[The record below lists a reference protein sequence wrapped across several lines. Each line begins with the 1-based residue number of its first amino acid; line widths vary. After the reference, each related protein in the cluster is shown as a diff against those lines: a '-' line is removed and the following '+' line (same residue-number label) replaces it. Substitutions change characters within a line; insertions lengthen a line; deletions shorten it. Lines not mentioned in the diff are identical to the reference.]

1 MKKMPWWREPSR
13 AQWGA
18 FLAAWSGWVLD
29 AFDFTIFFL
38 VMKHI
43 GEEFGVSAV
52 ATNLSLAITLLARLA
67 GGFVAGSLADRF
79 GRRLPLMLSVLGF
92 SICDGLVAAA
102 PSFAFVLVMRTL
114 FGFFMGAEWTAGT
127 TLAMESWPER
137 SRGIA
142 SGILQGSWAIG
153 YLLAAPVYQAVMPV
167 WGWRGLFV
175 VAAIPAL
182 LVLPIRFFVRE
193 SPDFEARRARA
204 SRTTIRAMVRIP
216 GWTSAVGWS
225 TVVMACGF
233 GVFYAMAGNYPLLL
247 QTELGV
253 GSQVAAIVA
262 LFNVGMLLGSVVT
275 GLLASR
281 RGVIVAVAVPA
292 LIMVPLVPLY
302 VGASPALLPLG
313 AFLGGAI
320 GVGFC
325 GVTPFFLTSLFP
337 ADIRARSVGL
347 VYNLGAIPAAFVSA
361 GIAALARYSD
371 LSLAASMGLV
381 VGALE
386 LLLVASI
393 LIARF
398 RLGIAA
404 PATRPAGPS
413 VADEVALLRP
423 VRAIRPRAPRAELRA
438 AGSKGGS

>member
-1 MKKMPWWREPSR
+1 MKTTPWWREPTR

-52 ATNLSLAITLLARLA
+52 ATNLSLAVTLLARLV
-67 GGFVAGSLADRF
+67 GGFAAGALADRV
-79 GRRLPLMLSVLGF
+79 GRRLPLMLSIVGF
-92 SICDGLVAAA
+92 SVCDGLVAVA
-102 PSFAFVLVMRTL
+102 PSFAFILIMRTL

-153 YLLAAPVYQAVMPV
+153 YLLAAPVYQAVLPV

-175 VAAIPAL
+175 VAALPAL
-182 LVLPIRFFVRE
+182 LILPIRAFVRE
-193 SPDFEARRARA
+193 SADFEDRRARA
-204 SRTTIRAMVRIP
+204 ARTTLRDMVRVP
-216 GWTSAVGWS
+216 GWTRAVAWS

-247 QTELGV
+247 QTELGA
-253 GSQVAAIVA
+253 GAQVASLVA
-262 LFNVGMLLGSVVT
+262 LFNIGMLLGSIVT

-281 RGVIVAVAVPA
+281 RGVIVAVVAPA
-292 LIMVPLVPLY
+292 LLMVPLVPLY
-302 VGASPALLPLG
+302 VGASPGLLSLG

-337 ADIRARSVGL
+337 AEIRARSVGL
-347 VYNLGAIPAAFVSA
+347 VYNLGAIPAAFISV
-361 GIAALARYSD
+361 GVAALARYTD
-371 LSLAASMGLV
+371 LSLAASIGLV
-381 VGALE
+381 VAALE
-386 LLLVASI
+386 LLLVAS
-393 LIARF
+393 LLLAHYRF
-398 RLGIAA
+398 GIAA
-404 PATRPAGPS
+404 PAAPAL
-413 VADEVALLRP
+413 VDEAAALRP
-423 VRAIRPRAPRAELRA
+423 VRFVRAPTARPGLRAA
-438 AGSKGGS
+438 AGSKGRS

>member
-1 MKKMPWWREPSR
+1 MKTTPWWREPTR

-38 VMKHI
+38 VMKNI

-52 ATNLSLAITLLARLA
+52 ATNLSLAITLLARLV
-67 GGFVAGSLADRF
+67 GGIAAGSLADRF
-79 GRRLPLMLSVLGF
+79 GRRLPLMLSVIGF

-102 PSFAFVLVMRTL
+102 PSFAFILVMRTL

-153 YLLAAPVYQAVMPV
+153 YLLAAPVYQAVVPV

-175 VAAIPAL
+175 VAAFPAL

-193 SPDFEARRARA
+193 SADFERRARQP
-204 SRTTIRAMVRIP
+204 RTSIKQMIAIP
-216 GWTSAVGWS
+216 GWTSAVAWS
-225 TVVMACGF
+225 TAVMACGF
-233 GVFYAMAGNYPLLL
+233 GVFYAMAGNYPLLV

-253 GSQVAAIVA
+253 AGQVASLVA
-262 LFNVGMLLGSVVT
+262 LFNVGMLLGSIVT
-275 GLLASR
+275 GLIAGR
-281 RGVIVAVAVPA
+281 RGVIIAVVVPA

-302 VGASPALLPLG
+302 VGAVPSLLHLG

-337 ADIRARSVGL
+337 AEVRARSVGL
-347 VYNLGAIPAAFVSA
+347 VYNLGAIPAAFISA
-361 GIAALARYSD
+361 GVAALARYTD
-371 LSLAASMGLV
+371 LSLATSMGLV
-381 VGALE
+381 VGGLE

-393 LIARF
+393 LVARF
-398 RLGIAA
+398 RFGIAA
-404 PATRPAGPS
+404 PAAPTTA
-413 VADEVALLRP
+413 VDEVTRLRP
-423 VRAIRPRAPRAELRA
+423 VRSVRMGAARAGLRA
-438 AGSKGGS
+438 AGSKGRP

>member
-1 MKKMPWWREPSR
+1 MKTTPWWKEPTR
-13 AQWGA
+13 AQWCA

-52 ATNLSLAITLLARLA
+52 ATNFSLAVTLLARLV
-67 GGFVAGSLADRF
+67 GGIAAGSLADRF

-92 SICDGLVAAA
+92 SICDGLVAVA
-102 PSFAFVLVMRTL
+102 PSFAFILVMRTL
-114 FGFFMGAEWTAGT
+114 FGLFMGAEWTAGT

-153 YLLAAPVYQAVMPV
+153 YLLATPVYQAVLPL

-175 VAAIPAL
+175 VAAFPAL

-193 SPDFEARRARA
+193 SADFERRVRA
-204 SRTTIRAMVRIP
+204 PRTSIRQMIAVP
-216 GWTSAVGWS
+216 GWASAVAWS
-225 TVVMACGF
+225 TLVMACGF

-247 QTELGV
+247 QTELHAGADM
-253 GSQVAAIVA
+253 AAIVA
-262 LFNVGMLLGSVVT
+262 LFNVGMLLGSIVT
-275 GLLASR
+275 GLIASR
-281 RGVIVAVAVPA
+281 RGVIVAVVVPA
-292 LIMVPLVPLY
+292 LTMVPLVPLY
-302 VGASPALLPLG
+302 VGAVPGLLHLG
-313 AFLGGAI
+313 AFLAGAI

-337 ADIRARSVGL
+337 ADVRARSVGL
-347 VYNLGAIPAAFVSA
+347 VYNLGAIPAAFVSV
-361 GIAALARYSD
+361 GVAALARYSD
-371 LSLAASMGLV
+371 LSLAASIGLV
-381 VGALE
+381 VAALE

-393 LIARF
+393 LVARF
-398 RLGIAA
+398 RFGIAA
-404 PATRPAGPS
+404 PTAPV
-413 VADEVALLRP
+413 VADRAAPLRP
-423 VRAIRPRAPRAELRA
+423 VLGHRAGAAPLRA
-438 AGSKGGS
+438 AGSKGRP